1 MINLNDYSN
10 PFTYA
15 SPKDNPQAF
24 DIWADRNDR
33 LQEQFSD
40 DIINYM
46 VEVLS
51 EANDV
56 EIDSVI
62 LDKLQNIVDIIT
74 NEKDTFEDQFWLA
87 LELLPLVA

>member
-1 MINLNDYSN
+1 MNLNDYSN

-15 SPKDNPQAF
+15 SPKDDPQAF

-40 DIINYM
+40 DMINYM

-51 EANDV
+51 ETV
-56 EIDSVI
+56 EVDSDI

-74 NEKDTFEDQFWLA
+74 NEKDTFEDQFWFA
-87 LELLPLVA
+87 LELLPLVV

>member
-1 MINLNDYSN
+1 MNLNDYSN

-15 SPKDNPQAF
+15 SPKDDPQAF

-51 EANDV
+51 ETV
-56 EIDSVI
+56 EVDSDI

-74 NEKDTFEDQFWLA
+74 NEKDTFEDQFWFA
-87 LELLPLVA
+87 LELLPLVV